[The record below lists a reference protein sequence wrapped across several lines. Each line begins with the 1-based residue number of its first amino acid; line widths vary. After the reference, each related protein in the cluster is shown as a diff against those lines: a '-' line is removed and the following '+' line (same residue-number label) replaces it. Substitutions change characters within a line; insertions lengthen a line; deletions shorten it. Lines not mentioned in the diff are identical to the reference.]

1 MYLNEKDALVKEVE
15 KVVVEPI
22 RDKKQIQKMKTYLLG
37 RSDRDYLLFT
47 VGINVGLRVSDLL
60 RLQYK
65 DIFTDNGSF
74 RQHLVIREQ
83 KTGKVKKI
91 RLNDTVK
98 KAIKDYVRIHEL
110 SGEDYLFESKK
121 GGYITRVQAYKILRE
136 AAEAIG
142 IEQFGTHSMRK
153 TWGYHSYLTSKHNI
167 GLIMDMFSHSSEQ
180 ICLRYIGI
188 NQEQK
193 DELYSMVQL

>member
-1 MYLNEKDALVKEVE
+1 M
-15 KVVVEPI
+15 VVEPI
-22 RDKKQIQKMKTYLLG
+22 RDKKQIQKMKIYLLG

-65 DIFTDNGSF
+65 DIFTDNESF

>member
-1 MYLNEKDALVKEVE
+1 M
-15 KVVVEPI
+15 VVEPI
-22 RDKKQIQKMKTYLLG
+22 RDKREIQKMKTYLMG
-37 RSDRDYLLFT
+37 KSDRDYLLFT
-47 VGINVGLRVSDLL
+47 CGINVGLRISDLL
-60 RLQYK
+60 HLQYN

-74 RQHLVIREQ
+74 RQHVIIREQ

-98 KAIKDYVRIHEL
+98 KAIKDYVRAHNL
-110 SGEDYLFESKK
+110 SGEDYLFGSKK
-121 GGYITRVQAYKILRE
+121 GGHITRVQAYKILRE
-136 AAEAIG
+136 AAETVG
-142 IEQFGTHSMRK
+142 IQQFGTHSMRK

-180 ICLRYIGI
+180 ISLRYIGI